1 MQSYREVKGVKEV
14 WPAAERLLVC
24 VGPNPR
30 SIRLIRA
37 AKRMAAGLRAEW
49 IAVYVE
55 APHKVKPSESD
66 LRQLAE
72 HMRLAES
79 LGAETVTLSGPK
91 ASEEI
96 LNYARDRNVTKIIVG
111 KPTHPRWKD
120 KVFGSMLDE
129 LVRGSGDIEVYVIS
143 GDSGEAPPRPVPK
156 GRCASLRK
164 MAGSSASQQSVS
176 APASPFL
183 CSPMFHFDLAMVYLL
198 GWSS

>member
-24 VGPNPR
+24 IGPNPR

-96 LNYARDRNVTKIIVG
+96 LTYARYRNVTKIITG

-120 KVFGSMLDE
+120 KLFGSMLDE
-129 LVRGSGDIEVYVIS
+129 LVRGSGDIEVYAIS
-143 GDSGEAPPRPVPK
+143 GDSGEQVKGVTAKPGRARPKPKEWIFSFGVGGACTGLAFLMAP
-156 GRCASLRK
+156 
-164 MAGSSASQQSVS
+164 
-176 APASPFL
+176 
-183 CSPMFHFDLAMVYLL
+183 
-198 GWSS
+198 

>member
-1 MQSYREVKGVKEV
+1 MQDYRVVKGVKEV

-37 AKRMAAGLRAEW
+37 SKRMAAGLRAEW
-49 IAVYVE
+49 LAVYVE

-72 HMRLAES
+72 HMQPS
-79 LGAETVTLSGPK
+79 LGAESLPDRAKGK
-91 ASEEI
+91 HEI

-111 KPTHPRWKD
+111 KPTHPHWKD
-120 KVFGSMLDE
+120 ILFGSMLDE

-143 GDSGEAPPRPVPK
+143 GDAGEPVKGLPVKKPVRPKTKVK
-156 GRCASLRK
+156 EWIFSIGVV
-164 MAGSSASQQSVS
+164 GSCTGLSFVMT
-176 APASPFL
+176 PYFEIV
-183 CSPMFHFDLAMVYLL
+183 DLAMVYLL
-198 GWSS
+198 G

>member
-1 MQSYREVKGVKEV
+1 
-14 WPAAERLLVC
+14 
-24 VGPNPR
+24 
-30 SIRLIRA
+30 
-37 AKRMAAGLRAEW
+37 MASGLRAEW

-111 KPTHPRWKD
+111 KSDVPPWKRFIFRTVVD
-120 KVFGSMLDE
+120 ALLE
-129 LVRGSGDIEVYVIS
+129 RSGDIDCQDKEC
-143 GDSGEAPPRPVPK
+143 PRK
-156 GRCASLRK
+156 G
-164 MAGSSASQQSVS
+164 
-176 APASPFL
+176 
-183 CSPMFHFDLAMVYLL
+183 
-198 GWSS
+198 